1 VATRGGTFTWAPRYT
16 GGVLAYCWRCFRA
29 RLLPWIATTLA
40 IGIILAVAANTELVL
55 VLAQRSLAAQARS
68 ASQFQV
74 FLAGGA
80 NAQQVQTLQNQIAG
94 LNGVRGVHY
103 VSKAQALAQARANPA
118 IAEIGSAADN
128 PYPASIMVN
137 LQNPAASAQVT
148 ALALKSPAV
157 DRSLPTSYTPREAHR
172 LSAAL
177 NWANGIVIGIGVA
190 ALLIASLI
198 SMVLIRAEVRSRR
211 AELRILALVGAPRP
225 VIRLPLLFESLSLA
239 VAGTVIA
246 VATLLAVGTRLVAGA
261 NAYMPFLQMATPNLT
276 LMEIS
281 LATLV
286 GSLVTLGICSLLVR
300 LPR

>member
-1 VATRGGTFTWAPRYT
+1 MASRPGTLSWAPRYT
-16 GGVLAYCWRCFRA
+16 SGVLAYCWRCFRA
-29 RLLPWIATTLA
+29 RLLPWIATVLA

-74 FLAGGA
+74 FLGSGA
-80 NAQQVQTLQNQIAG
+80 TTEQVQTLQGQIAK
-94 LNGVRGVHY
+94 LKGVKAVHY
-103 VSKAQALAQARANPA
+103 ISKAEALAQARQNPA

-128 PYPASIMVN
+128 PYPASILVN
-137 LQNPAASAQVT
+137 LQNPGVSAQVT
-148 ALALKSPAV
+148 ALAVKSPAV
-157 DRSLPTSYTPREAHR
+157 DKSLPTSYTPREAHR
-172 LSAAL
+172 LNSAL
-177 NWANGIVIGIGVA
+177 NWANGIVVGIGVA

-198 SMVLIRAEVRSRR
+198 SMVLIRAEVRARR
-211 AELRILALVGAPRP
+211 AELRILSLVGAPRK

-246 VATLLAVGTRLVAGA
+246 VAALLAVGTRLVSGA
-261 NAYMPFLQMATPNLT
+261 NSYLPFLQMATPYTT

-286 GSLVTLGICSLLVR
+286 GSVVTLGICSLVVR